1 MELDISSINEI
12 GIILDIIKKQ
22 YGNIDGLIN
31 CAGIGLFGRLEELP
45 DIEIKE
51 CVDVNLLGTMIC
63 IKHVSGI
70 MKAQGFGHIITVESL
85 AADNGVRY
93 GEVYSATK
101 AGISMF
107 TATIEKELRK
117 NNVKVTSI
125 KPGLVNTK
133 LIDRIKQNND
143 DTLYGLEPEDVA
155 DAIIFAF
162 SQNSISNVSEIKLR
176 PFDLRGQSMFQEML
190 DEKYNYM
197 IPDKK
202 EKGDMGK

>member
-1 MELDISSINEI
+1 
-12 GIILDIIKKQ
+12 
-22 YGNIDGLIN
+22 
-31 CAGIGLFGRLEELP
+31 
-45 DIEIKE
+45 
-51 CVDVNLLGTMIC
+51 
-63 IKHVSGI
+63 

-202 EKGDMGK
+202 EKGDMGKWKRL